1 MLVVCSLALLTVYF
15 RESSSGGLHSLQSA
29 GSSVLRPFEVA
40 AERVARPF
48 KDAANWASGLNDA
61 KSENAKL
68 RKENAEL
75 RRTLIQ
81 TQVAQ
86 RENAKLRDL
95 LRYRDGP
102 RFPRDYVPLA
112 TRIIGRPPGLF
123 DQRVVVAVGKAEGVQ
138 VHDPVVTDQGLVGQV
153 TKLAAHQA
161 QVTLLTDASSA
172 VSALDLRTGA
182 SGIVQLNDTGSTL
195 IMDQVSKAKNVFAD
209 DALVTAGWKS
219 NGLSSIYPRG
229 IPIGRVSSVSQT
241 DIDPYKEIV
250 AKPFV
255 DFSSLESVLV
265 LVSKVAP
272 K

>member
-1 MLVVCSLALLTVYF
+1 M
-15 RESSSGGLHSLQSA
+15 
-29 GSSVLRPFEVA
+29 
-40 AERVARPF
+40 
-48 KDAANWASGLNDA
+48 
-61 KSENAKL
+61 
-68 RKENAEL
+68 
-75 RRTLIQ
+75 
-81 TQVAQ
+81 
-86 RENAKLRDL
+86 
-95 LRYRDGP
+95 
-102 RFPRDYVPLA
+102 
-112 TRIIGRPPGLF
+112 
-123 DQRVVVAVGKAEGVQ
+123 VVAVGKAEGVQ

-209 DALVTAGWKS
+209 DALALPGGSRTGSRRSTRVGS
-219 NGLSSIYPRG
+219 RF
-229 IPIGRVSSVSQT
+229 GRVSSVSQT